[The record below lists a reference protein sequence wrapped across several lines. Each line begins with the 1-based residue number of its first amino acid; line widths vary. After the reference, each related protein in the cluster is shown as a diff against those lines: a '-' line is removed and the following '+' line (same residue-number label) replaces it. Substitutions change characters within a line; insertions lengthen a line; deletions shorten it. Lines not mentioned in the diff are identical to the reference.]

1 MHEMVSIPEEFTD
14 PLFTRLF
21 LLAKINKFTTEEYQQ
36 YQKSLENMSEFD
48 NIVNSTAE
56 AAEMRGHAKGH
67 AEGHAEGKAEGRA
80 EGDLDRALKVAREML
95 ADGMPV
101 DKICKYTE
109 LSVEQI
115 EALKASQDK

>member
-1 MHEMVSIPEEFTD
+1 MRISKIYICCSSDVSTQAHARDGFYSARP
-14 PLFTRLF
+14 
-21 LLAKINKFTTEEYQQ
+21 
-36 YQKSLENMSEFD
+36 KSLENMSEFD

-56 AAEMRGHAKGH
+56 AAEIRGHAKGH
-67 AEGHAEGKAEGRA
+67 AEGRA

-115 EALKASQDK
+115 EALKA

>member
-1 MHEMVSIPEEFTD
+1 MYLLKHMHEMVSI
-14 PLFTRLF
+14 L
-21 LLAKINKFTTEEYQQ
+21 EEYQQ

-56 AAEMRGHAKGH
+56 AAEIRGHAKGHAKGH
-67 AEGHAEGKAEGRA
+67 AEGRAEGRV

-115 EALKASQDK
+115 EALKA

>member
-1 MHEMVSIPEEFTD
+1 MRTSKIYICCSSDVSTQAHARDGFYSAIP
-14 PLFTRLF
+14 
-21 LLAKINKFTTEEYQQ
+21 
-36 YQKSLENMSEFD
+36 KSLENMSEFD

-67 AEGHAEGKAEGRA
+67 A

-115 EALKASQDK
+115 EALKA

>member
-1 MHEMVSIPEEFTD
+1 MYLLKHMHEMGSISEEFSD

-67 AEGHAEGKAEGRA
+67 AEG
-80 EGDLDRALKVAREML
+80 DLDRALKVAKEML
-95 ADGMPV
+95 ADGMPIE
-101 DKICKYTE
+101 KISKYTK

-115 EALKASQDK
+115 EALKA